1 LKFECPTLA
10 VFKAGGFNFSDGV
23 VNFNRPEIRMDRFA
37 RGQFQVGYEARVD
50 VGALRQKRIANAQ
63 RRREEA
69 QLDALLVWK
78 DENVRYLTDLR
89 PQLIAGKTTA
99 LNGALLIADH
109 PPILFCSGGERDR
122 AERTMPWITEVH
134 TIPIIEERSLIEG
147 FVRAILSP
155 VLQKHALMGA
165 RIGMDEANTNLV
177 QFISKYLPEVRIED
191 GDTPMQQARK
201 IKLPEE
207 IALLE
212 EATAL
217 ADAVTASAVAAI
229 AEGVR
234 ECDVAGEAMR
244 TLFRL
249 GGEYAHVMTPFVA
262 SGEHMSPPHRISS
275 DKLIRNG
282 DLVFID
288 IGANWN
294 GYFGDVA
301 RTTICGKPSRRQ
313 QEIFTA
319 VYEALRA
326 GIAKMRPGCT
336 NQDAA
341 QAIIQTAEKY
351 NLGKRFLSL
360 FIGHG
365 VGIGANEP
373 PYIGETLPGAP
384 VYEFQPG
391 MVFAVEPLIWVE
403 GVRGGGGVRL
413 EEMVLITDGDAHV
426 MSRAPFEERL
436 LLI

>member
-1 LKFECPTLA
+1 
-10 VFKAGGFNFSDGV
+10 
-23 VNFNRPEIRMDRFA
+23 MHRFA
-37 RGQFQVGYEARVD
+37 RGQFQVSYEERID
-50 VGALRQKRIANAQ
+50 LNSLRQKRIERAQ
-63 RRREEA
+63 QFRKQA

-99 LNGALLIADH
+99 LNGALLIANKS
-109 PPILFCSGGERDR
+109 PILFCSGGERDR
-122 AERTMPWITEVH
+122 AERTMPWIKEIH

-147 FVRAILSP
+147 FVRSILTP
-155 VLQKHALMGA
+155 ILREQGLERA
-165 RIGMDEANTNLV
+165 RIGMDEANTSLF
-177 QFISKYLPEVRIED
+177 QFIVKHLPDVRIED
-191 GDTPMQQARK
+191 GDTPMQAARM

-207 IALLE
+207 IVLLE

-217 ADAVTASAVAAI
+217 ADAVTASGMATI

-234 ECDVAGEAMR
+234 ECEVAAEAMR

-275 DKLIRNG
+275 DKLIRHG

-301 RTTICGKPSRRQ
+301 RTSVCGKPSKQQ

-319 VYEALRA
+319 VYEGLRA

-341 QAIIQTAEKY
+341 QAIIKTADKFK
-351 NLGKRFLSL
+351 LGNRFLSL

-373 PYIGETLPGAP
+373 PYVGETLPGAP

-413 EEMVLITDGDAHV
+413 EEMVLITEGDAHV
-426 MSRAPFEERL
+426 MSRAPFEEKL
-436 LLI
+436 LLA

>member
-1 LKFECPTLA
+1 LQ
-10 VFKAGGFNFSDGV
+10 D
-23 VNFNRPEIRMDRFA
+23 
-37 RGQFQVGYEARVD
+37 
-50 VGALRQKRIANAQ
+50 LRRKRIERAQ
-63 RRREEA
+63 QQREKA
-69 QLDALLVWK
+69 QLDALLLWK

-99 LNGALLIADH
+99 LNGTLLIPNQA
-109 PPILFCSGGERDR
+109 PILFCSGGERDR
-122 AERTMPWITEVH
+122 AERTMPWVKEIH
-134 TIPIIEERSLIEG
+134 TIPIIEERSLIDG
-147 FVRAILSP
+147 FVRSILTP
-155 VLQKHALMGA
+155 VLREHGLERA
-165 RIGMDEANTNLV
+165 RIGMDEANTILFQSFSKHLPSV
-177 QFISKYLPEVRIED
+177 QIED
-191 GDTPMQQARK
+191 GDTPMQAARM
-201 IKLPEE
+201 IKFPEE

-217 ADAVTASAVAAI
+217 ADAVTASGIAAI

-234 ECDVAGEAMR
+234 ECEVAAEAMR

-294 GYFGDVA
+294 GYFGDIA
-301 RTTICGKPSRRQ
+301 RTSVCGKPSRRQ

-319 VYEALRA
+319 VHDGLRA

-341 QAIIQTAEKY
+341 QVIIQTAEKH
-351 NLGKRFLSL
+351 NLGNRFLSL

-413 EEMVLITDGDAHV
+413 EEMVLITEGDAHV
-426 MSRAPFEERL
+426 LSREPFEEKL
-436 LLI
+436 LLA

>member
-1 LKFECPTLA
+1 
-10 VFKAGGFNFSDGV
+10 
-23 VNFNRPEIRMDRFA
+23 MDRFA
-37 RGQFQVGYEARVD
+37 RGQFQVAYEERANLD
-50 VGALRQKRIANAQ
+50 ALRKKRLANAQ
-63 RRREEA
+63 REREA
-69 QLDALLVWK
+69 AHLDALLVWK
-78 DENVRYLTDLR
+78 DENIRYLTDLR
-89 PQLIAGKTTA
+89 PQLIAGKTTM
-99 LNGALLIADH
+99 LNGALLTPND

-122 AERTMPWITEVH
+122 AERTMPWIKEIH

-155 VLQKHALMGA
+155 VLHEHGLAKA
-165 RIGMDEANTNLV
+165 RIGMDEAN
-177 QFISKYLPEVRIED
+177 ISLLKFMSSYLPGVQLED
-191 GDTPMQQARK
+191 GDAAMQHARL

-207 IALLE
+207 MALLE

-217 ADAVTASAVAAI
+217 ADAVTASGVAAI

-234 ECDVAGEAMR
+234 ECEVAGEAMR

-262 SGEHMSPPHRISS
+262 SGEHMSPPHRIGS

-301 RTTICGKPSRRQ
+301 RTTICGKPSRQQ

-319 VYEALRA
+319 VYEALQA

-341 QAIIQTAEKY
+341 DAIIKAAAKR
-351 NLGKRFLSL
+351 NLGDRFLSL

-413 EEMVLITDGDAHV
+413 EEMIAITDGAPHV
-426 MSRAPFEERL
+426 LSRAPFEEML
-436 LLI
+436 LLK

>member
-1 LKFECPTLA
+1 
-10 VFKAGGFNFSDGV
+10 
-23 VNFNRPEIRMDRFA
+23 MDRFA
-37 RGQFQVGYEARVD
+37 RGQFQVAYEARVD
-50 VGALRQKRIANAQ
+50 VGALRQKRVANAQ
-63 RRREEA
+63 HRREEA

-89 PQLIAGKTTA
+89 AQLIAGKTTA

-109 PPILFCSGGERDR
+109 APILFCSGGERDR
-122 AERTMPWITEVH
+122 AERAMPWITEIH

-155 VLQKHALMGA
+155 VLQKHGLMRA
-165 RIGMDEANTNLV
+165 RIGMDEANTSLV
-177 QFISKYLPEVRIED
+177 QFIAKYLPDLRVGD
-191 GDTPMQQARK
+191 GDTPMQLARR

-207 IALLE
+207 IVMLE

-217 ADAVTASAVAAI
+217 ADAVTASGVAAI

-301 RTTICGKPSRRQ
+301 RTSICGKPSRRQ

-426 MSRAPFEERL
+426 ISRAPFEEKL
-436 LLI
+436 LLR

>member
-1 LKFECPTLA
+1 MSVDPMTERNDERGRPPGTNIANYTPATRAQRLGEADKALQEELEKDSGVQAARATLEQAQAKLTLA
-10 VFKAGGFNFSDGV
+10 QQYRNTVPWAPYERRNDQRHRDWQNAVQAVQEAKGAVAVAEKAYHAARNDAAAS
-23 VNFNRPEIRMDRFA
+23 RTSARFRTEEDA
-37 RGQFQVGYEARVD
+37 RRKRQEAE
-50 VGALRQKRIANAQ
+50 Q
-63 RRREEA
+63 
-69 QLDALLVWK
+69 
-78 DENVRYLTDLR
+78 
-89 PQLIAGKTTA
+89 
-99 LNGALLIADH
+99 
-109 PPILFCSGGERDR
+109 ER
-122 AERTMPWITEVH
+122 
-134 TIPIIEERSLIEG
+134 
-147 FVRAILSP
+147 
-155 VLQKHALMGA
+155 HAM
-165 RIGMDEANTNLV
+165 
-177 QFISKYLPEVRIED
+177 
-191 GDTPMQQARK
+191 
-201 IKLPEE
+201 
-207 IALLE
+207 LE

-217 ADAVTASAVAAI
+217 ADAVTASGVAAI

-301 RTTICGKPSRRQ
+301 RTTICGRPSRQQ

-319 VYEALRA
+319 VYEAMRA
-326 GIAKMRPGCT
+326 GITKMRPCCT

-426 MSRAPFEERL
+426 MSRAPFEEKL
-436 LLI
+436 LLT